1 MTFVAFQKGWDGV
14 CLLAL
19 LVISTVMHFCFR
31 HDLLARMFC
40 EENGV
45 AVTQESFEFSGRTPM
60 LGAIQQFSG
69 ARSWQWMDDI
79 LAPCPRREAWAR
91 ILSTKEN
98 TDINVFEEEVRTL
111 AERDK
116 SWVWV
121 NTTLTIRAAG
131 IMRTAME
138 RIATKTV

>member
-1 MTFVAFQKGWDGV
+1 
-14 CLLAL
+14 
-19 LVISTVMHFCFR
+19 
-31 HDLLARMFC
+31 
-40 EENGV
+40 
-45 AVTQESFEFSGRTPM
+45 
-60 LGAIQQFSG
+60 
-69 ARSWQWMDDI
+69 MDDI

-138 RIATKTV
+138 RIATKTVELFSNTI